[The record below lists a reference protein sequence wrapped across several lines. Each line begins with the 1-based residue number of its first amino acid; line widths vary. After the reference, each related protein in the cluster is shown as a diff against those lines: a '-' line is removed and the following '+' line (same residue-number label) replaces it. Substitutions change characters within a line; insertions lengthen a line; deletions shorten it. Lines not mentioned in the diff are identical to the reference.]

1 MNRFPNPGDVLC
13 PGHTK
18 RKTKGAVP
26 AADADEGGIPEPA
39 DSKKVV
45 LGISYC
51 KNLHTAVALLRIV
64 DGTKEGNRFKDGKI
78 QSQLDFITPMG
89 FPNKIK
95 RCAFSVCLLCL
106 F

>member
-13 PGHTK
+13 PGRTK

-26 AADADEGGIPEPA
+26 AADADEGGITEPA
-39 DSKKVV
+39 DSKKGV

-64 DGTKEGNRFKDGKI
+64 DGTEEGNRFKDGKI
-78 QSQLDFITPMG
+78 QQQLDFITPLG
-89 FPNKIK
+89 FPNTIK